1 MITRRVLLAASAA
14 TLALPH
20 VARAQAYPS
29 RFIRWIVPFAAGGGS
44 DVIARL
50 LSDELTKILG
60 QPLVI
65 ENKPGQAASIGA
77 DIVAK
82 SPADGYT
89 ILIATPGV
97 QMTNP
102 FLYASLPYNAEKDFT
117 PIIHLAHL
125 PNLMVVHPSV
135 PANTVAEFVAYAKTN
150 PGKLNFA
157 STGPGSTS
165 HLAGELFKT
174 MAGID
179 MVHVPYRGS
188 GPAVIDLVAG
198 RVQLAIDSYTA
209 MIPHV
214 RNGALRALGIS
225 TPQRVPDY
233 PDVPA
238 IAETLPGFDA
248 SAMLYITAPASVPRE
263 AVTRLNAAFNDV
275 LKIERIRERFKELG
289 MTPSGGSPENLS
301 QVIVEGRARWK
312 AVIQSANVKI
322 D

>member
-1 MITRRVLLAASAA
+1 MISRRTLLTSLAA
-14 TLALPH
+14 LALPR
-20 VARAQAYPS
+20 AAGAQACPS
-29 RFIRWIVPFAAGGGS
+29 RFIRWIVPFAPGGGS

-50 LSDELTKILG
+50 LGDELTKILG

-65 ENKPGQAASIGA
+65 ENRPGQAASIGA
-77 DIVAK
+77 DLVAK
-82 SPADGYT
+82 AAPDGYA

-102 FLYASLPYNAEKDFT
+102 FLYAALPYDAEKDFT

-125 PNLMVVHPSV
+125 PNLMVVHNSV
-135 PANTVAEFVAYAKTN
+135 PAGSVAEFITYAKAN
-150 PGKLNFA
+150 PGKLDFA

-174 MAGID
+174 MAGVD

-188 GPAVIDLVAG
+188 GPAVIDLTAG
-198 RVQLAIDSYTA
+198 RVQVAIDSYTA

-214 RNGALRALGIS
+214 KNGSLRALGIS

-233 PDVPA
+233 PDIPA

-248 SAMLYITAPASVPRE
+248 SAMLYITAPTGVPE
-263 AVTRLNAAFNDV
+263 PVIERLNTAFNAV
-275 LKIERIRERFKELG
+275 LRIERIRARFKELG
-289 MTPSGGSPENLS
+289 MTPSGGTPQALQ
-301 QVIVEGRARWK
+301 QVITDGRARWK
-312 AVIQSANVKI
+312 RVIEVAGVKAE
-322 D
+322 

>member
-1 MITRRVLLAASAA
+1 MITRRTLLAASAA

-50 LSDELTKILG
+50 LSDELTKVLG

-82 SPADGYT
+82 SAADGYT

-135 PANTVAEFVAYAKTN
+135 PANTVAEFIAHAKAN
-150 PGKLNFA
+150 SGKLNFA

-174 MAGID
+174 MAGVD

-198 RVQLAIDSYTA
+198 RVQVAIDSYTA

-214 RNGALRALGIS
+214 KNGALRALGIS

-233 PDVPA
+233 PDIPA

-248 SAMLYITAPASVPRE
+248 SAMLYITAPAGVPRE
-263 AVTRLNAAFNDV
+263 AVARLNAAFNEV
-275 LKIERIRERFKELG
+275 LKIERIRARFKELG
-289 MTPSGGSPENLS
+289 MTPSGGTPEDLS
-301 QVIVEGRARWK
+301 QVIVDGRARWK
-312 AVIQSANVKI
+312 AVIQSANIKVE
-322 D
+322 